1 MSMHFDQ
8 LPIMEMVKTS
18 QRNTGSVFQSTNH
31 CLAPNRASPCKQ
43 RQIDMSA
50 QTWTETRY
58 HRAHELH
65 SQGNIFLNDD
75 SHGNVEEAHAKHTCC
90 CVITEIIIKHFG

>member
-8 LPIMEMVKTS
+8 LPITETVKTS
-18 QRNTGSVFQSTNH
+18 QRNTGSVFQGTNH
-31 CLAPNRASPCKQ
+31 CLAPNRASPIKQ

-50 QTWTETRY
+50 QSWTDTH

-65 SQGNIFLNDD
+65 SQGNIFF
-75 SHGNVEEAHAKHTCC
+75 E
-90 CVITEIIIKHFG
+90 

>member
-1 MSMHFDQ
+1 MSMHFNQ
-8 LPIMEMVKTS
+8 FPIMEIVKTS
-18 QRNTGSVFQSTNH
+18 QRNTGSVFQSTNL

-50 QTWTETRY
+50 QTWTETEY

-65 SQGNIFLNDD
+65 SHGNIFFNDD
-75 SHGNVEEAHAKHTCC
+75 SHGNVEEAHAKHTY
-90 CVITEIIIKHFG
+90 